1 VSIHRAHLI
10 KLKPTAAQ
18 AEALARVA
26 GTARFAY
33 NWGLSKWQELYDKH
47 LADPQQPKPNEFLIR
62 KTLNAVKRDEFPW
75 MLEVTKYAPEE
86 ALRALGRAY
95 TNFFAGRAK
104 YPKFK
109 KKGRHDRFR
118 VDGKDVQVDGSAV
131 KLPKLGWV
139 PMREELRFSG
149 KIISA
154 TISRRASGW
163 FVSLNAEVEDLTLTD
178 AENQGAAGAVGI
190 DLGLHTLA
198 ALSTGEKF
206 DSPKAYALA
215 QTRLRRLQQ
224 SVSRKVKGSSNR
236 KKAVLRVGRLHER
249 IANIRSDALHKLT
262 THLAAHHDTVVI
274 EDLHVKGMV
283 KNSHLAKSLH
293 DASFGEFRRQLE
305 YKVEARGGQLIIA
318 DRWFPSSKTCSC
330 CGGLNAEL
338 KLSDRVW
345 TCAGCGAVHDR
356 DINAAKNLLKLAVGA
371 TVTVCGE
378 GSAGSGESTNETT
391 LCETGS

>member
-1 VSIHRAHLI
+1 VSTHRAHLI
-10 KLKPTAAQ
+10 KLKPTAGQ
-18 AEALARVA
+18 AEALARAA

-33 NWGLSKWQELYDKH
+33 NWGLSKWQELYAAH
-47 LADPQQPKPNEFLIR
+47 QADPEQPKPSEFAVRRLI
-62 KTLNAVKRDEFPW
+62 NATKREEFPW

-86 ALRALGRAY
+86 ALRSLGRAY
-95 TNFFAGRAK
+95 ANFFAGRAK

-109 KKGRHDRFR
+109 KKGRRDAFR
-118 VDGKDVQVDGSAV
+118 VDGQAVEVDGSAV

-139 PMREELRFSG
+139 RMREDLRFSG

-163 FVSLNAEVEDLTLTD
+163 FVALTVETESVPRSS
-178 AENQGAAGAVGI
+178 AENQGAVGAVGI

-206 DSPKAYALA
+206 DSPKAYAGA
-215 QTRLRRLQQ
+215 QARLRRLQK
-224 SVSRKVKGSSNR
+224 SLSRKVKGSENR
-236 KKAVLRVGRLHER
+236 KKAAQRVGRLHER
-249 IANIRSDALHKLT
+249 IANIRQDALHKLT
-262 THLAAHHDTVVI
+262 THLADHHDTVVI

-330 CGGLNAEL
+330 CGGLNAEF
-338 KLSDRVW
+338 KLSERSW
-345 TCAGCGAVHDR
+345 TCSACGAGHDR

-378 GSAGSGESTNETT
+378 GGAGSGESTNETT
-391 LCETGS
+391 LCEAGS